1 MEKSIKIYSHGPICL
16 EISANLLALLTGLLK
31 SPDNQFEAQQ
41 SNKASFDHNFQLL
54 EVLQMLAER
63 FRILP
68 QQGIELSSIR
78 IRIEIE

>member
-1 MEKSIKIYSHGPICL
+1 
-16 EISANLLALLTGLLK
+16 
-31 SPDNQFEAQQ
+31 
-41 SNKASFDHNFQLL
+41 
-54 EVLQMLAER
+54 LQMLAER